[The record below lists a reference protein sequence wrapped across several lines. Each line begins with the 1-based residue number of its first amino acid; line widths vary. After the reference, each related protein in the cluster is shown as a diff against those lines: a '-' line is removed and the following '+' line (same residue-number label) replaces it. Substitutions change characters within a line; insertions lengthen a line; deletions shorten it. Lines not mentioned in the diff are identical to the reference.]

1 MKLTHFSFSLLFP
14 LFELVIWVILVLA
27 PTTLIY
33 MGLAKS
39 PHSEVISTEI
49 GTFTLSPQEVR
60 RIALESA
67 AMNMSPVITA
77 LNTPGVF
84 VEMLIEL
91 PISWPFTWHRPRLPL
106 DVWRSMTLPFFCL
119 PAWWFVGRGFDS
131 LRGTLILNWPVALF
145 GTLLFVVFAVLFC
158 GFRFEVSPEDRMGG
172 SWILWGMA
180 LWALLFSVFPLA
192 WLRRRRIS
200 RCEGEQS
207 VSL

>member
-1 MKLTHFSFSLLFP
+1 
-14 LFELVIWVILVLA
+14 
-27 PTTLIY
+27 
-33 MGLAKS
+33 MGLDKS

-67 AMNMSPVITA
+67 TMKMSHVITA

-84 VEMLIEL
+84 VEMLIDL
-91 PISWPFTWHRPRLPL
+91 PISWPSTWHPPKLPL
-106 DVWRSMTLPFFCL
+106 DVWRSITLPFFCL

-131 LRGTLILNWPVALF
+131 LQGRLKLNWPVTLL
-145 GTLLFVVFAVLFC
+145 GTLLFVVFVVLFC
-158 GFRFEVSPEDRMGG
+158 GFRFEVPPNDRIGG

-192 WLRRRRIS
+192 WLMRRRIS
-200 RCEGEQS
+200 RRESEQS